1 MTSHDAK
8 DARSDGWVA
17 LAVAVGVAIWFIACW
32 PTPAQMV
39 TDFDWGHQLSGASQI
54 LDGEHPFVDW
64 RTDYGPLRY
73 YASALAQ
80 RLLGA
85 RTLSELLLTTAGMVA
100 AYAVFFHLLVLATRR
115 RAMALAGLVAAL
127 LVAPKLSKYYM
138 VLGPLLCLWAIW
150 ADATRQTARS
160 LALVVA
166 AIAVTVLFRTDFG
179 AFALLAAAAAVATG
193 RGSPRQRLWRLSTLA
208 AWTLVAL
215 SPWLLWLAARGGLGA
230 YVSAM
235 LLTAPRH
242 ARSMVLGLPVLRL
255 GASMAANAGALLFA
269 AVAATPALA
278 ALAVCSTRLCPDREQ
293 GRRIAIAALLA
304 QAVALHALHRAD
316 IGHLFEAAAPCVLLI
331 CWLTSAVA
339 DAWAPPR
346 GGRRGLHLLAPA
358 AVTALTLTWC
368 VAAGRLPHPR
378 GPRALEESVQLHAL
392 PRGEFLARLAER
404 IPTNT
409 VVQAARYIG
418 ACTAPGAHVAALAP
432 LSMLPYFADRP
443 FAGGQPSWS
452 PGFFDAD
459 RDQRDWI
466 AMVRRQAPVLVV
478 GNLDFAFDGRP
489 ERALPAYAPLIVAAI
504 ESDFEPIGAI
514 GAFVV
519 RAPRGFAT
527 PAGPGQPPPCV
538 RP

>member
-1 MTSHDAK
+1 MTSHHTN
-8 DARSDGWVA
+8 DARSDGWIV
-17 LAVAVGVAIWFIACW
+17 LAVAVGLAIWFIARW
-32 PTPAQMV
+32 PTPAQV
-39 TDFDWGHQLSGASQI
+39 ATDFDWGHQLSGASQI
-54 LDGEHPFVDW
+54 LAGEHPFIDW

-100 AYAVFFHLLVLATRR
+100 AYAAFFHLLVLATRR
-115 RAMALAGLVAAL
+115 RAMALAGLVVGVL
-127 LVAPKLSKYYM
+127 LAPSPSKYYM

-150 ADATRQTARS
+150 TDANRQTATS
-160 LALVVA
+160 LALVAA
-166 AIAVTVLFRTDFG
+166 AIALTGLFRGDFG
-179 AFALLAAAAAVATG
+179 AFALLAASAAVATG
-193 RGSPRQRLWRLSTLA
+193 RGTPRHRLSRLSTLA
-208 AWTLVAL
+208 AWTLVAV
-215 SPWLLWLAARGGLGA
+215 SPWLLWLAARGGFGA

-255 GASMAANAGALLFA
+255 GASRAENSGALLFA
-269 AVAATPALA
+269 VVAATPTLTALA
-278 ALAVCSTRLCPDREQ
+278 SCSTRLCPDREQ
-293 GRRIAIAALLA
+293 RRRIAIAALLA

-316 IGHLFEAAAPCVLLI
+316 ISHLFEAAAPCVLLI
-331 CWLTSAVA
+331 CWLASAVA
-339 DAWAPPR
+339 DAWAPR
-346 GGRRGLHLLAPA
+346 VDAGRLQLLAPA

-368 VAAGRLPHPR
+368 AAAGRLPHLLAPH
-378 GPRALEESVQLHAL
+378 ALVESVQFHAL

-404 IPTNT
+404 MPTNA
-409 VVQAARYIG
+409 VVQAARYVG

-452 PGFFDAD
+452 PGFFDDD
-459 RDQRDWI
+459 RDQQDWI

-514 GAFVV
+514 GSIAV